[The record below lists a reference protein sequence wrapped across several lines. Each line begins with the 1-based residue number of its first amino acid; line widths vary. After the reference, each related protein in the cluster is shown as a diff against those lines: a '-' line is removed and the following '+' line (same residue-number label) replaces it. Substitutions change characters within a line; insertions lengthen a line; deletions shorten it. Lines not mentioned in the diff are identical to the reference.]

1 MLVCVCNHCEG
12 LLLLKRNYSFDS
24 QIDKT
29 AYVTHGALQG
39 WLNGTNFN
47 WMRLWRMARPVQIPC
62 NKTENN
68 NTPRPIDQIMD
79 SPLMDPQV
87 GKCKSFAS
95 THYLANVF
103 ACAVAHRQAYIASLR
118 WHNGSNIVPDS
129 HPFHSKSNDPP
140 IPKIWLFEN
149 FTMKIQI
156 WWSLLE
162 WVVSYRAGKLGVY
175 APTDTR
181 TDRCKQWQY
190 LKDKTG
196 LG

>member
-1 MLVCVCNHCEG
+1 
-12 LLLLKRNYSFDS
+12 
-24 QIDKT
+24 
-29 AYVTHGALQG
+29 
-39 WLNGTNFN
+39 
-47 WMRLWRMARPVQIPC
+47 
-62 NKTENN
+62 
-68 NTPRPIDQIMD
+68 MD

-118 WHNGSNIVPDS
+118 WHNGSNIVLDS

-156 WWSLLE
+156 WTHGQTDASNYNIWKTKLALGNDLPISE
-162 WVVSYRAGKLGVY
+162 KDSDIFNVIHQYWKFDFWYRQSDWFTHIGISKMNY
-175 APTDTR
+175 R
-181 TDRCKQWQY
+181 NQ
-190 LKDKTG
+190 
-196 LG
+196 

>member
-1 MLVCVCNHCEG
+1 
-12 LLLLKRNYSFDS
+12 
-24 QIDKT
+24 
-29 AYVTHGALQG
+29 
-39 WLNGTNFN
+39 
-47 WMRLWRMARPVQIPC
+47 
-62 NKTENN
+62 
-68 NTPRPIDQIMD
+68 
-79 SPLMDPQV
+79 MDPQV

-162 WVVSYRAGKLGVY
+162 WVVSYCAGKLGVY
-175 APTDTR
+175 APTDTGQ
-181 TDRCKQWQY
+181 TDASNDNIWKTKLALDNDLPISEKDSDIFNVIHQY
-190 LKDKTG
+190 WKFDFWYRQSNWFTHIGISKMNYRNQ
-196 LG
+196 